1 MNHGGDGANG
11 GSGGGTLGGG
21 QLGSGGLGGGGEG
34 GGGDGGGDG
43 GGGDGGG
50 GSGGGDGGGGDG
62 GGGDGGGGE
71 GGGGKGGG
79 VAGGGFAGGGG
90 SVGGGGEEGG
100 GLRGG
105 GKGGGVEGASLKI
118 VCVARGTSTCVTKK
132 PSTTVA
138 AVASGIA
145 AWSRSAA
152 SRALPTLSKATWTE
166 AAQAAAFMMLWEVFV
181 MVTVICRSCTPP
193 PRKAFTLPITY
204 WTACFRTVAL

>member
-1 MNHGGDGANG
+1 M
-11 GSGGGTLGGG
+11 
-21 QLGSGGLGGGGEG
+21 
-34 GGGDGGGDG
+34 
-43 GGGDGGG
+43 
-50 GSGGGDGGGGDG
+50 
-62 GGGDGGGGE
+62 
-71 GGGGKGGG
+71 
-79 VAGGGFAGGGG
+79 
-90 SVGGGGEEGG
+90 
-100 GLRGG
+100 
-105 GKGGGVEGASLKI
+105 KI

-193 PRKAFTLPITY
+193 PRKAFTLRITY